1 MSKKKKQT
9 REIEMTI
16 RLHVPEGI
24 SFAELERL
32 IDEAGDR
39 AKREALEGAVC
50 GGALQVAFA
59 GRLCYNKGEP
69 DHRERWIPEAGAPKQ
84 HCPEEQDRP
93 AEAFPPGKA
102 RRNGWRLND
111 DRA

>member
-50 GGALQVAFA
+50 AEEPEQPHPVVAST
-59 GRLCYNKGEP
+59 
-69 DHRERWIPEAGAPKQ
+69 
-84 HCPEEQDRP
+84 
-93 AEAFPPGKA
+93 GKM
-102 RRNGWRLND
+102 
-111 DRA
+111 